1 MIDYKIIAEAKNF
14 IVFDKYTREWQVAE
28 GYQSE
33 ADLELEL
40 IQEKYSNVFN
50 YPDIITRRTKKA
62 DRIAFNRGL
71 CSRDEARLAAA

>member
-40 IQEKYSNVFN
+40 IQEKYSNVF
-50 YPDIITRRTKKA
+50 IIP
-62 DRIAFNRGL
+62 I
-71 CSRDEARLAAA
+71 